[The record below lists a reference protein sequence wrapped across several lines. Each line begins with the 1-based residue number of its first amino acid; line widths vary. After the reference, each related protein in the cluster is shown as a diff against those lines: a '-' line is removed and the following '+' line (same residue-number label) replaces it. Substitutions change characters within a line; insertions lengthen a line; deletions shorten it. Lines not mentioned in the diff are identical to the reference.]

1 MNSLQGTIKN
11 GKVVLDD
18 WTDLPEGTRVEVLPI
33 EVARPSLG
41 MREEDWPTTPED
53 IAALLVRMDQVEPG
67 WLSPEDEAAWRAALR
82 EQRELDRTRSDED
95 AERTRGIWE

>member
-1 MNSLQGTIKN
+1 MTSVVGTVKN
-11 GKVVLDD
+11 GQVVLDQPGQ
-18 WTDLPEGTRVEVLPI
+18 LPEGMRVEVLP
-33 EVARPSLG
+33 VSTAPLAVG
-41 MREEDWPTTPED
+41 MREEDWPTTPGG
-53 IAALLVRMDQVEPG
+53 IAALLARMDQIEPG